1 MGKNERECD
10 FQNVLDL
17 EVLDC
22 YEFVLLTKDDN
33 ERFLKLLIRKIMY
46 GRFKKKKKAKMN

>member
-33 ERFLKLLIRKIMY
+33 ERFLKLPIKKIMY
-46 GRFKKKKKAKMN
+46 GIVKKKKKLK